1 MRETK
6 RKFHRAGRIMPD
18 TDSTQPHAR
27 EAPADEAAAIP
38 AEKRRRSMRYSVAD
52 GCFYA
57 SMVGFG
63 ETYFI
68 PLLIAV
74 GATTFQ
80 IGAFASAPQLF
91 LAFAQFLGIALVERL
106 RVRKRIIVGAVVVQ
120 TAILF
125 WMFMTVA
132 QGTSSPW
139 LLVLF
144 GIGYFS
150 VNGVVLPAWNS
161 LIGDLTT
168 ERNRGAY
175 LGFRN
180 GLSQLVLFASMA
192 AAGLILEWFDNTGAA
207 RMGFAVILGLAVASR
222 VGSTLALAG
231 HFEAPYNPPQGAYF
245 SFWSFLR
252 RSGRS
257 NFAHFVYF
265 VSLMTFAVQM
275 AAPFFTVYMLR
286 DLGFSY
292 MQFMIAQG
300 VFIGSQFLAMHRW
313 GAFADRFGNRAAMRI
328 CTAISPWIPLL
339 WFLSTDYIYILAI
352 QVLAGLAWA
361 GWFLAS
367 NNFIFD
373 AVTPPKRAR
382 CAAYFNFFNGI
393 GFFLGAMFGA
403 WLSARAPATL
413 STGALTVTFLS
424 PLQFIFL
431 VSSAMRFVVV
441 FFFLPTVREVR
452 PVGEPRF
459 RDMFLVFRGV
469 RPFGGVSFHPF
480 TGVGRSESGA
490 LRERVRGFTTRNNH
504 RDPGAPQGA
513 GRDPD

>member
-1 MRETK
+1 MADMDDATLPLPEDEQDG
-6 RKFHRAGRIMPD
+6 AGPV
-18 TDSTQPHAR
+18 PAR
-27 EAPADEAAAIP
+27 
-38 AEKRRRSMRYSVAD
+38 KRRRSMRFSVAD

-57 SMVGFG
+57 SMVGFA

-80 IGAFASAPQLF
+80 VGVFASAPQLF
-91 LAFAQFLGIALVERL
+91 LAFTQFLGIVLVERL
-106 RVRKRIIVGAVVVQ
+106 HVRKRIIVGAVMVQ
-120 TAILF
+120 TSILF
-125 WMFMTVA
+125 WMFASVA
-132 QGTSSPW
+132 LGTSSPW
-139 LLVLF
+139 LLVLI
-144 GIGYFS
+144 GIGYFA

-180 GLSQLVLFASMA
+180 GLSQLVLFATMV
-192 AAGLILEWFDNTGAA
+192 AAGLILEWFDNRSEA

-222 VGSTLALAG
+222 VGSVLALAG
-231 HFEAPYNPPQGAYF
+231 HFEAPYDPPRGAYF
-245 SFWSFLR
+245 SFWSFLK

-339 WFLSTDYIYILAI
+339 WFLSTDFVYILAI

-403 WLSARAPATL
+403 WLSSRAPATL
-413 STGALTVTFLS
+413 STGALTITFLS
-424 PLQFIFL
+424 PLQFIFV
-431 VSSAMRFVVV
+431 VSSALRFIVV
-441 FFFLPTVREVR
+441 FLFLPTVREVR
-452 PVGEPRF
+452 PVGDPHF
-459 RDMFLVFRGV
+459 KDMFMVFRGV

-480 TGVGRSESGA
+480 TGVNRGEHTA
-490 LRERVRGFTTRNNH
+490 LRDRIRSVANRKNNH
-504 RDPGAPQGA
+504 ANGSQEPPAAQ
-513 GRDPD
+513 